1 MVGEMMLKKYGWIAL
16 IAAFLLV
23 FWLGQQS
30 AVHNTHTTTATA
42 PVLPPDIQNL
52 PAPPPLPTSGT
63 DKSWENL
70 PDFLPPEAKTT
81 LALIQSN
88 GPFPHRQD
96 NVIFQNRE
104 QRLPRKT
111 RGYYHEYTVETPG
124 LNHRGARR
132 IITGGNPVEIYYYT
146 DDHYDSFREFEIQP

>member
-1 MVGEMMLKKYGWIAL
+1 MLKKYGTIAL
-16 IAAFLLV
+16 IAAFLQV

-30 AVHNTHTTTATA
+30 AVQDQHTGPQTIPASR
-42 PVLPPDIQNL
+42 PDTQNQ
-52 PAPPPLPTSGT
+52 PAPASLPTHDAAQSS
-63 DKSWENL
+63 KPL
-70 PDFLPPEAKTT
+70 PDFLPHEAKTS
-81 LALIQSN
+81 LDLIARG

-96 NVIFQNRE
+96 GVVFQNRE
-104 QRLPRKT
+104 QRLPKKP
-111 RGYYHEYTVETPG
+111 RGFYHEYTVETPR

>member
-1 MVGEMMLKKYGWIAL
+1 MLKKYAWIAL
-16 IAAFLLV
+16 IAALLLA
-23 FWLGQQS
+23 FWLGQPSVYQDKQT
-30 AVHNTHTTTATA
+30 AARTTPTSQ
-42 PVLPPDIQNL
+42 PDIQNL
-52 PAPPPLPTSGT
+52 PAPAPLPTS
-63 DKSWENL
+63 DADNSSSQL

-81 LALIQSN
+81 LALIESN

-96 NVIFQNRE
+96 GVVFQNRE
-104 QRLPRKT
+104 QRLPKKSRS
-111 RGYYHEYTVETPG
+111 YYHEYTVETPR